1 MCLNNV
7 VIYLI
12 TGLITML
19 SALLIYLAF
28 DLVDSF

>member
-7 VIYLI
+7 VIYLLS
-12 TGLITML
+12 GLITTL